1 LKATSLPGEANGYGD
16 GPVMEIGDADDFS
29 CAFSATT
36 GFKVRASS
44 VRTNQTPPLAPHRA
58 TVVRCCSFIPCL
70 YGWPSQTFLSLQ
82 PSLHGTA
89 LDGYL
94 QMQYSPAAAKPTM
107 PARQVSASLY
117 LFLASDCMFLVQTS
131 TDP

>member
-44 VRTNQTPPLAPHRA
+44 VRANQTAPRAASGDCRQMLFVHSVLIWMAVTNLSVLAA
-58 TVVRCCSFIPCL
+58 
-70 YGWPSQTFLSLQ
+70 
-82 PSLHGTA
+82 
-89 LDGYL
+89 
-94 QMQYSPAAAKPTM
+94 
-107 PARQVSASLY
+107 
-117 LFLASDCMFLVQTS
+117 
-131 TDP
+131 